1 MSLWYNEFNSSFWLS
16 VTGLFI
22 GSIATCFAYCY
33 KSKCSHIKLCGGLVD
48 VMRDIEA
55 ELEDA
60 ENAVDVPNNSTNPTP
75 VVEDQPIRRSSIRKS
90 VNIQQAIETAM
101 KANLNLQTLDER
113 LKHSKE
119 NLEANSI

>member
-1 MSLWYNEFNSSFWLS
+1 
-16 VTGLFI
+16 
-22 GSIATCFAYCY
+22 
-33 KSKCSHIKLCGGLVD
+33 
-48 VMRDIEA
+48 MRDIEA